1 MRPQYDAIGGHY
13 ANWKQTPIPVYAE
26 MPTVRKVLDGLVE
39 GRKVLDLA
47 CGTGFYSRLL
57 KQLGASRVIGVD
69 ISEAMIVEA
78 RMKEAQDPVGIEY
91 TVADAAVLPVLGT
104 FDLATAMYLLHYAE
118 TPASMHRMCKN
129 IAANLKAGGRL
140 VALLPEPDYVVG
152 RSDTARYGFEIRTVA
167 SGKDWVLVHADIH
180 TTPPFSLEYRHW
192 ARPVYED
199 ALKAAEFWDLQ
210 WHAFEISP
218 EGLSR
223 FGADYWRPVLD
234 NPLNVALTA
243 RLPETIESA
252 SGK

>member
-26 MPTVRKVLDGLVE
+26 MPTVQTLLTGLVE
-39 GRKVLDLA
+39 GRAILDLA

-57 KQLGASRVIGVD
+57 KQLGAARVIGVD
-69 ISEAMIVEA
+69 ISEAMIAEA
-78 RMKEAQDPVGIEY
+78 RTKEAQDPVGIEY
-91 TVADAAVLPVLGT
+91 AVADAATLPVLGA

-118 TPASMHRMCKN
+118 TPEIMYRMCRN
-129 IAANLKAGGRL
+129 IAANLKSGGRL

-152 RSDTARYGFEIRTVA
+152 RSDTARYGFEIRTAA
-167 SGKDWVLVHADIH
+167 SGKDWTLVHADIH
-180 TTPPFSLEYRHW
+180 TAPPFSLEYRYW

-199 ALKAAEFWDLQ
+199 ALEAAGFRDLQ

-223 FGADYWRPVLD
+223 FGAEYWRPVLE
-234 NPLNVALTA
+234 NPLSVALTA
-243 RLPETIESA
+243 RLP
-252 SGK
+252 